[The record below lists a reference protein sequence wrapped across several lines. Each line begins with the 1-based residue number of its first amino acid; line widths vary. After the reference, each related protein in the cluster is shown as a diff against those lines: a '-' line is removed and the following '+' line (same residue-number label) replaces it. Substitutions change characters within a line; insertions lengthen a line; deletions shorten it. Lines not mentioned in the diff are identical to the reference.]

1 MFSNIDARIFQKYPF
16 VFNWFQYFKNKVVTL
31 STNPQ
36 ISMNCSFY
44 ITDRMTSECVPS
56 SFGNAM
62 RTDLTPGLWHLESG
76 TWSLAPR
83 IWHLRNA
90 TQNLAHENLAP
101 ENLTPRIW
109 HLGCGTWDQAPGFLA
124 PGILHLEARNIW
136 DLAPRTEQFH
146 QNLL

>member
-1 MFSNIDARIFQKYPF
+1 
-16 VFNWFQYFKNKVVTL
+16 
-31 STNPQ
+31 
-36 ISMNCSFY
+36 
-44 ITDRMTSECVPS
+44 
-56 SFGNAM
+56 M

-83 IWHLRNA
+83 IWHLGSA
-90 TQNLAHENLAP
+90 TFNLAHENLAP

-146 QNLL
+146 QNFLEPGNRVICAFRVTG